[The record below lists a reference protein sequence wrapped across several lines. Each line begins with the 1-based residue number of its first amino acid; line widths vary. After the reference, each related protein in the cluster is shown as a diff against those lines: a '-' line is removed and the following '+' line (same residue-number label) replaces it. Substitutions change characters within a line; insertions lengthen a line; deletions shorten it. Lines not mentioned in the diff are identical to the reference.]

1 VIEGCFP
8 QSHPEAARAAAECF
22 QPVTLTAAQR
32 CTVPLEG
39 RKGVTL
45 MALTYQVAHMSGL
58 VLITGL
64 GQPLYGDI
72 EGEP

>member
-1 VIEGCFP
+1 
-8 QSHPEAARAAAECF
+8 
-22 QPVTLTAAQR
+22 
-32 CTVPLEG
+32 
-39 RKGVTL
+39 